1 MNIFSKLFGGQ
12 PAQPDAADKVRKLI
26 DRFTTATIMGI
37 DREDL
42 GRYPHKQ
49 HKVMAFHYGAIEYL
63 GRQHD
68 LSEDRILGLFV
79 AFIDRYFNMP
89 VSETGSITDRLQG
102 FHDNPDEQCYL
113 DAGVAIFRRWHEDND
128 RRAPL
133 ELGEML
139 KQP

>member
-1 MNIFSKLFGGQ
+1 MKLFRTLFGKRQRPPG
-12 PAQPDAADKVRKLI
+12 PVEIVGKIL

-42 GRYPHKQ
+42 GRYPAKQ

-63 GRQHD
+63 AQQYQLD
-68 LSEDRILGLFV
+68 ETQTLGVFV
-79 AFIDRYFNMP
+79 AFIDKYFNLP
-89 VSETGSITDRLQG
+89 VSETGSISERLQG
-102 FHDNPDEQCYL
+102 FHDNPDERHFLESGRAVFQ
-113 DAGVAIFRRWHEDND
+113 RWHEGNE

-139 KQP
+139 KQ

>member
-1 MNIFSKLFGGQ
+1 MKFLTRLFRTRD
-12 PAQPDAADKVRKLI
+12 ARPDETEAVRKVI

-49 HKVMAFHYGAIEYL
+49 HKVMAFHYGAIAWL
-63 GRQHD
+63 GNQHG
-68 LSEDRILGLFV
+68 LSEERILGLFV
-79 AFIDRYFNMP
+79 VFIDRYFNMP
-89 VSETGSITDRLQG
+89 ITETGSITDRLQG
-102 FHDNPDEQCYL
+102 FHDNADEQRFL
-113 DAGVAIFRRWHEDND
+113 DAGIAVFRRWHEEDD

-139 KQP
+139 KQL